1 MNNVTN
7 ILDYA
12 GMVNTI
18 IDSNQQFYRSSKK
31 IRWAFKNDSDISNF
45 ACYRK
50 KEDIIL
56 INYLA
61 AENAIA
67 NNHPL
72 DIEYF
77 ILHEIRHVFQQEEI
91 EDYKNKQPIVVN
103 EKIIKK
109 WITEDSNYH
118 SATPNDEEGLEEY
131 FNQDEEIDAY
141 AYSYAIMEYKY
152 GKERTSYLYMPEYNK
167 KEFIRIKNEW
177 IKAFKNENLEKSK
190 ALS

>member
-7 ILDYA
+7 IPDYA
-12 GMVNTI
+12 EMVSTI
-18 IDSNQQFYRSSKK
+18 INSDQRFYRSRKK
-31 IRWAFKNDSDISNF
+31 IRWAFKNDNDISIF

-61 AENAIA
+61 IEDAIA

-77 ILHEIRHVFQQEEI
+77 ILHEIRHMFQQEEI
-91 EDYKNKQPIVVN
+91 DDYKNRRPIVVD

-109 WITEDSNYH
+109 WITDDSNYH
-118 SATPNDEEGLEEY
+118 SATPNDEQGLKEY

-141 AYSYAIMEYKY
+141 AYAYAIMEYKY
-152 GKERTSYLYMPEYNK
+152 GKERISYLYTPKYNK
-167 KEFIRIKNEW
+167 KEFVKLKNEW
-177 IKAFKNENLEKSK
+177 IQAFNDESL
-190 ALS
+190 